1 MTVERLESIISE
13 SLEAIRTALE
23 GLIELGMLIPR

>member
-1 MTVERLESIISE
+1 MTVERIESIIPE

-23 GLIELGMLIPR
+23 GLVGLGVLIPR